1 MARMA
6 KNNDKYVMDVFSK
19 VGEDYEYNTVKAS
32 FVVFSDFKV
41 RWQRSYSWAEFQVSD
56 YLEYAPR
63 QVLEDLAHTMLK
75 KIRGQDA
82 GYSDEMREYVL
93 SDEFAQENQ
102 LSFIKRHRT
111 YAKDGIGT
119 VRNLNDSVE
128 RLKGMGL
135 VNGDSVLKLVWM
147 DKKPSHMS
155 AMSTIMKVIA
165 INTVL
170 DNEEIPEFVLD
181 YIVFSEIQKMMLER
195 ENFGHEASAD
205 YSGIGK
211 AYPKREEAEVWRKRL
226 GYA

>member
-1 MARMA
+1 MTRKA
-6 KNNDKYVMDVFSK
+6 KNNDECVTDVFSI
-19 VGEDYEYNTVKAS
+19 VGKDYEFNTVKAS
-32 FVVFSDFKV
+32 FVAFSDFKV
-41 RWQRSYSWAEFQVSD
+41 RWQRSYSWAEFHVSD
-56 YLEYAPR
+56 FFKDAPIE
-63 QVLEDLAHTMLK
+63 VLEDLAHIMFK

-82 GYSDEMREYVL
+82 GYSDEMKEYVL

-111 YAKDGIGT
+111 YTKDGIGT

-155 AMSTIMKVIA
+155 TMSTIMKVIA
-165 INTVL
+165 INKVL
-170 DNEEIPEFVLD
+170 DHEEIPEFVLD
-181 YIVFSEIQKMMLER
+181 YIVFSEIQKMMLAR

>member
-1 MARMA
+1 MARKA

-19 VGEDYEYNTVKAS
+19 VGEDYEFNTVKAS
-32 FVVFSDFKV
+32 FVAFSDFKV

-63 QVLEDLAHTMLK
+63 QVLEDLAHTMFK

-82 GYSDEMREYVL
+82 GYSDEMKEYIL

-181 YIVFSEIQKMMLER
+181 YIVFSEIQKLMLAR

>member
-1 MARMA
+1 MARKA

-19 VGEDYEYNTVKAS
+19 VGEDYEFNTVKAS
-32 FVVFSDFKV
+32 FVAFSDFKV

-56 YLEYAPR
+56 YLKYAPR
-63 QVLEDLAHTMLK
+63 QVLEDLAHTMFK

-82 GYSDEMREYVL
+82 GYSDEMKEYIL

-155 AMSTIMKVIA
+155 SVSTIMKVIA

-181 YIVFSEIQKMMLER
+181 YIVFSEIQKLMLAR